1 VKRELAA
8 EIHRLGGDVGDPV
21 WLWLVRNGPHGP
33 SFTWNQ
39 TRKEPPGYVGIEHLR
54 CIVAEKEEID
64 RSFRVRA
71 KAVIQKALLS
81 DDVNLLRR
89 AIQVAAI
96 VGGQAEL
103 RHISTL
109 TKHESEQVAADAR
122 ASEFYLRKRLGA
134 QSE

>member
-1 VKRELAA
+1 
-8 EIHRLGGDVGDPV
+8 V

-33 SFTWNQ
+33 DFTWNQ
-39 TRKEPPGYVGIEHLR
+39 TRKASPGYVGIEHLLN
-54 CIVAEKEEID
+54 IVAEREQID
-64 RSFRVRA
+64 RNFRDRA

-81 DDVNLLRR
+81 DDIDLLRR

-96 VGGQAEL
+96 VGDQAEL
-103 RHISTL
+103 RQISAL

-122 ASEFYLRKRLGA
+122 ASAFYLRNRLGA